1 MSDARARHQ
10 RERELFEQAAALAGA
25 ARAAFLAA
33 ACGEDRALLDAV
45 SALLVADEASHT
57 AGVLRLDLREPGP
70 GAAADLAA
78 GTLVGP
84 FRILGVLG
92 RGGMGTVYDAEQ
104 DRPRRRVAL
113 KVLHSGV
120 THPAAL
126 RRFEFETEVLGRL
139 RHPNIAQ
146 VHQAGTARID
156 GVARPYFAMERVAG
170 VPLTDHA
177 AQHRLDLAEKI
188 ALLIDVCDAV
198 DHANHGGVIHRDL
211 KPANIL
217 VDGDGRPK
225 VLDFGIARAID
236 GEDAALMTRA
246 GQVVGTL
253 AYMSPEQAAGDPG
266 RVGVASDV
274 HALGVVGYE
283 LLTGA
288 LPYPVVGVTVTRALQ
303 VLAEFEPVPLA
314 RHGRAFRGDLD
325 TIFRKALERDAA
337 VRYATAAE
345 LRDDLRRFLRHET
358 ISARP
363 PSAIYQVR
371 KFARRHRGLV
381 AGAALAALALVAGT
395 IASVTWAVRAEAAE
409 VDATRSARL
418 SKRVTDFVID
428 LFRAAAPE
436 VAYGKLIT
444 AKDLVEQ
451 GRRRIEAEFAGE
463 PLLRA
468 ELGGILG
475 DVFAAMGDYPAAAPL
490 VTRALDD
497 LRASVPANDPRL
509 VDATYAMGRLAVQ
522 SGRLEE
528 GRRQLEESL
537 ALHQRIG
544 AGRDERVARC
554 LDGLGSVAQRS
565 GEYDAA
571 MAHFADALAIRAAAG
586 EPRNIARTLMGV
598 AGTHQL
604 RGDLPAAAAAY
615 ERALALLADVD
626 DPSLTGALA
635 TNLGNLRVAEGRLQ
649 DAETL
654 FRRALALG
662 EDLLG
667 KEHPLLVRRLNNVAA
682 VIAQDGR
689 FDEATQLL
697 QRAIALASTLDAGQD
712 DGLASALQSLGNVRI
727 ARDDPAGALVHWGRA
742 AAIFERIGPR
752 SAPLADVLE
761 NMAIAHERLQ
771 QHDEAAALRARVAA
785 MRNGSG
791 R

>member
-1 MSDARARHQ
+1 MTDARARHL
-10 RERELFEQAAALAGA
+10 RERQVFEQAIALDGA
-25 ARAAFLAA
+25 ARAAFVAA
-33 ACGEDRALLDAV
+33 ACGEDRALHDAV
-45 SALLVADEASHT
+45 RALLAADDAGQT
-57 AGVLRLDLREPGP
+57 AGVLRLDLRATEPV
-70 GAAADLAA
+70 GAVDLAA
-78 GTLVGP
+78 DTLVGP

-139 RHPNIAQ
+139 RHPCIAQ
-146 VHQAGTARID
+146 VHQAGTALID
-156 GVARPYFAMERVAG
+156 GVPRPYFAMERVAG

-177 AQHRLDLAEKI
+177 AQHHLDVAQKI
-188 ALLIDVCDAV
+188 ALLLDVCDAV
-198 DHANHGGVIHRDL
+198 DHAHHSGVIHRDL

-236 GEDAALMTRA
+236 AEDAALMTRA

-253 AYMSPEQAAGDPG
+253 AYMSPEQAVGDPA
-266 RVGVASDV
+266 RVGVTSDV

-288 LPYPVVGVTVTRALQ
+288 LPYPVAGENVTRALH
-303 VLAEFEPVPLA
+303 VLAADEPVPLA
-314 RHGRAFRGDLD
+314 RHRRAFRGDLD
-325 TIFRKALERDAA
+325 TIFRKALEKDPAR
-337 VRYATAAE
+337 RYATAAE
-345 LRDDLRRFLRHET
+345 LRDDLRRFLGHEA

-363 PSAIYQVR
+363 PSAVYQVR

-409 VDATRSARL
+409 VDATRAARL

-436 VAYGKLIT
+436 VAYGKVIT

-451 GRRRIEAEFAGE
+451 GRRRIEAEFASE

-475 DVFAAMGDYPAAAPL
+475 EVFVAMGDYPAAAPL

-497 LRASVPANDPRL
+497 LRASVAPDDPRL
-509 VDATYAMGRLAVQ
+509 VDATYAMGRLSVE

-537 ALHQRIG
+537 ALHLRIG
-544 AGRDERVARC
+544 GARDERVARC
-554 LDGLGSVAQRS
+554 HDALGSIDQRS
-565 GEYDAA
+565 GRVDAA
-571 MAHFADALAIRAAAG
+571 MAHFADALAIREAAG
-586 EPRNIARTLMGV
+586 EPRHIARTLMGV
-598 AGTHQL
+598 ASTHQL
-604 RGDLPAAAAAY
+604 RRDLTAAADAY

-626 DPSLTGALA
+626 DPSLLGALA
-635 TNLGNLRVAEGRLQ
+635 SNLGNLRVAEGRLQ

-662 EDLLG
+662 EELLG

-682 VIAQDGR
+682 LIAQDGR
-689 FDEATQLL
+689 LDEATQLL
-697 QRAIALASTLDAGQD
+697 ERAIALASTLDARQD
-712 DGLASALQSLGNVRI
+712 DGLASALQTLGNVRM
-727 ARDDPAGALVHWGRA
+727 AKEDTEGALAQWGRA
-742 AAIFERIGPR
+742 ATIFERIGPR
-752 SAPLADVLE
+752 SAALADVLE
-761 NMAIAHERLQ
+761 NMAIVHERLQ
-771 QHDEAAALRARVAA
+771 RPDEAAALRARVAA
-785 MRNGSG
+785 IRAESG
-791 R
+791 G